1 MPVIVPPSAMKIP
14 QGYRVAAHYQFVG
27 SEFKVLS
34 FLGTNT
40 NGFEHD
46 LDLTSIQVPANLQNI
61 RSLLFSL
68 VVNPSVVDNV
78 ELGTFYIVVDNLQA
92 LAFEIVR
99 NQTAV
104 VGDTQTST
112 TAIIP
117 IQSSTNSILRFII
130 SGISFTTTVSIAD
143 LYVNCFDF
151 DVPPFVAQSHAA
163 FVNPTFTISGT
174 VPVDVVNTSMNV
186 FVNNPTNLPVP
197 VNQVP

>member
-1 MPVIVPPSAMKIP
+1 MPVIVPPTAMAIP
-14 QGYRVAAHYQFVG
+14 QGYRIAAHYQFVG
-27 SEFKVLS
+27 SEYKVLS
-34 FLGTNT
+34 FIGTNT
-40 NGFEHD
+40 SGFEHD
-46 LDLTSIQVPANLQNI
+46 LDLTSIQVPANLRSI
-61 RSLLFSL
+61 RSLQFSL
-68 VVNPSVVDNV
+68 VASPSVVANV

-92 LAFEIVR
+92 FAFELVR

-117 IQSSTNSILRFII
+117 IQSSTHSILRFII
-130 SGISFTTTVSIAD
+130 TGISFTTTASIAD
-143 LYVNCFDF
+143 LYVNAFDF

-163 FVNPTFTISGT
+163 FVNPSFTISDT

-186 FVNNPTNLPVP
+186 FVNNPVNQPVP